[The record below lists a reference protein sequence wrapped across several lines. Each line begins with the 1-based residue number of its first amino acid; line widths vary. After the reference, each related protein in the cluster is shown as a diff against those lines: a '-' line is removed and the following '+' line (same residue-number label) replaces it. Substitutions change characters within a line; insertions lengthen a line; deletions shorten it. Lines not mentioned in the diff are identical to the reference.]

1 MANISTVNNIS
12 KICANQIK
20 KMMAPAVGRFHTAPS
35 ELTNLRL
42 DRIAN
47 TDITSFTT
55 AKKVVD
61 SAAEKSDFAKKL
73 EAVVA
78 KYNRSKLASAIKRKR
93 TTEFLQNW
101 KDSYGIKN
109 SKGVYQNAIDELT
122 KPNGALDNYL
132 KTVFPNISPETAKN
146 AKSLLTKYLERNLDI
161 YSYERIENILKG
173 FSTRIQKSGKNPVI
187 YVPSEEKSYGIIAEI
202 YKKINPD
209 ARVITGWKNLTEYSS
224 KNPNTNVAI
233 LDDCIM
239 SGKSVEDVY
248 NSIRQSCKGV
258 KDIDFFACTACE
270 RGVNQLKANIPQA
283 GIHYDGSLRKTLE
296 ESDFFKELAIIV
308 NGKEKKVQQDFLKTL
323 LRCQDT
329 TQGFSTGSAV
339 MFPYMAPNNNS
350 IFAAKMIESL
360 FSGPRYA
367 IKNCEKLAVSK
378 EGHLEY
384 PPRWLANLLH

>member
-1 MANISTVNNIS
+1 
-12 KICANQIK
+12 
-20 KMMAPAVGRFHTAPS
+20 MAPVAAKWFQSTPAD
-35 ELTNLRL
+35 LTKFKLERL
-42 DRIAN
+42 AN
-47 TDITSFTT
+47 TDTASFTT
-55 AKKVVD
+55 AKKVVN
-61 SAAEKSDFAKKL
+61 SSIEKTDFAKKL
-73 EAVVA
+73 EAVVD

-93 TTEFLQNW
+93 TTEFLHNW

-122 KPNGALDNYL
+122 KQNGPLDNYL
-132 KTVFPNISPETAKN
+132 KTVFPNISPATAKN
-146 AKSLLTKYLERNLDI
+146 AKSLLTKYLEKNLDI
-161 YSYERIENILKG
+161 YSYERLEDILKG
-173 FSTRIQKSGKNPVI
+173 FSTQIQKSGKNPVI
-187 YVPSEEKSYGIIAEI
+187 YVPNEEKSYGIIAEI

-209 ARVITGWKNLTEYSS
+209 ARVITGWKNLIEYSS

-270 RGVNQLKANIPQA
+270 RGINQLKANIPQA

-308 NGKEKKVQQDFLKTL
+308 NGKEKTVQQDFLKTL

-378 EGHLEY
+378 EGYLEY
-384 PPRWLANLLH
+384 PPRWLANLLY